1 MKNGTG
7 ESITVTING
16 TTKTI
21 EKNASEDFTYTH
33 SSSSGTTRYSVEVRG
48 TTGGTVTAS
57 PTRAAKGATVTLT
70 VRADEGYQL
79 DGLTVTDSKGGTVKL
94 TDKGS
99 GTYTFTMPAS
109 KVTVQAT
116 FTQNQSG
123 TLPFTDVK
131 TGDWF
136 YEAVQYVYDK
146 GMMTG
151 VSADRFAPAST
162 TTRGMIVTILYRLE
176 NEPAV
181 SGGSAFTDV
190 ESGAWYADA
199 VAWAAANDIVN
210 GTSATTFAPNSPI
223 TREQMAAI
231 LYRYAAYKGYDVSQK
246 ADLSGYTDAASI
258 SGYAKDALAWANAQK
273 LITGVTDT
281 TLNPQGSATRAQ
293 VATILMRLCETVV
306 K

>member
-1 MKNGTG
+1 
-7 ESITVTING
+7 
-16 TTKTI
+16 
-21 EKNASEDFTYTH
+21 
-33 SSSSGTTRYSVEVRG
+33 
-48 TTGGTVTAS
+48 
-57 PTRAAKGATVTLT
+57 
-70 VRADEGYQL
+70 
-79 DGLTVTDSKGGTVKL
+79 
-94 TDKGS
+94 
-99 GTYTFTMPAS
+99 MPAS
-109 KVTVQAT
+109 KVTVQAS

-190 ESGAWYADA
+190 ENGAWYADA

-223 TREQMAAI
+223 TREQMALI
-231 LYRYAAYKGYDVSQK
+231 LYRYAGSPDASGMVLREFADGDSVSAYAV
-246 ADLSGYTDAASI
+246 DAIRWAVHEGLI
-258 SGYAKDALAWANAQK
+258 SGMENNTLA
-273 LITGVTDT
+273 
-281 TLNPQGSATRAQ
+281 PQGTATRAQ
-293 VATILMRLCETVV
+293 VAQILMNFHQKLD

>member
-1 MKNGTG
+1 MQPV
-7 ESITVTING
+7 S
-16 TTKTI
+16 
-21 EKNASEDFTYTH
+21 YTH
-33 SSSSGTTRYSVEVRG
+33 LDSLHPEGAGGGSAHHQRPQDWRHEGVRCPLSPQGPSGG
-48 TTGGTVTAS
+48 S
-57 PTRAAKGATVTLT
+57 P
-70 VRADEGYQL
+70 D
-79 DGLTVTDSKGGTVKL
+79 
-94 TDKGS
+94 
-99 GTYTFTMPAS
+99 P
-109 KVTVQAT
+109 
-116 FTQNQSG
+116 
-123 TLPFTDVK
+123 DVYK
-131 TGDWF
+131 R
-136 YEAVQYVYDK
+136 QVYDK